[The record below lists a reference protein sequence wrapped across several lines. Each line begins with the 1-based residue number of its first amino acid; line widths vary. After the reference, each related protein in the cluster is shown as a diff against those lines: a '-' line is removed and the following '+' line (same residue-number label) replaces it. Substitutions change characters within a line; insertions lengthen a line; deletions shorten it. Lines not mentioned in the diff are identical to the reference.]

1 MLTNSLPSETPHK
14 ESIVSIPR
22 SVFNIGI
29 SRNLSR
35 GLPLKLTCSKQMYV
49 VADSTRLSSCH
60 LMIRD
65 AIVDFGWQIVTTDPD
80 LVATLLK
87 KRTIEEHDLDNFVL
101 EPFFGHRR

>member
-1 MLTNSLPSETPHK
+1 
-14 ESIVSIPR
+14 
-22 SVFNIGI
+22 
-29 SRNLSR
+29 
-35 GLPLKLTCSKQMYV
+35 
-49 VADSTRLSSCH
+49 
-60 LMIRD
+60 MIRD